1 MNAPEVLSAARLD
14 LGDVLRSRWLH
25 FCAGIYA
32 LLAAVF
38 VLVGVRES
46 ALMGF
51 TGMGRVLLSCSHA
64 LVVVLPLLALVA
76 TGQVINQARENGA
89 LELLFSHPFS
99 RTGYFVGVTATRLGV
114 LALPLVALLAFA
126 AVAGRLAF
134 HQAVPWAF
142 VLRSMLLGLALIW
155 AFVGLGMWLSAA
167 VRNPGKAM
175 IAVLLTWTAAVAL
188 LDFGLISLMLQ
199 WRIAPRVVFALAALN
214 PVQSARLGLLAG
226 AEPDLATL
234 GPVGFYLATRLGS
247 SALYGVGLLWPM
259 LFGAGA
265 WFAGLRRFCRGDLV

>member
-14 LGDVLRSRWLH
+14 LGEVLRSRWLH
-25 FCAGIYA
+25 FCGGIYA
-32 LLAAVF
+32 LLAAIF

-76 TGQVINQARENGA
+76 TGQVISQARESGA

-99 RTGYFVGVTATRLGV
+99 RGGYFAGVTATRLGV
-114 LALPLVALLAFA
+114 LALPLLALLGGASI
-126 AVAGRLAF
+126 AGRFAF
-134 HQAVPWAF
+134 HQAVPWAY
-142 VLRSMLLGLALIW
+142 VGRAMLLGVALIW
-155 AFVGLGMWLSAA
+155 AFVGLGMWLSAT

-188 LDFGLISLMLQ
+188 LDFGLVSLMLQ
-199 WRIAPRVVFALAALN
+199 WRLAPRLVFALAALN

-226 AEPDLATL
+226 AEPDLGTL
-234 GPVGFYLATRLGS
+234 GPVGFYLATRLGAK
-247 SALYGVGLLWPM
+247 ALYAVGLLWPTV
-259 LFGAGA
+259 FGAA
-265 WFAGLRRFCRGDLV
+265 LWLLGLRRFSRGDLV